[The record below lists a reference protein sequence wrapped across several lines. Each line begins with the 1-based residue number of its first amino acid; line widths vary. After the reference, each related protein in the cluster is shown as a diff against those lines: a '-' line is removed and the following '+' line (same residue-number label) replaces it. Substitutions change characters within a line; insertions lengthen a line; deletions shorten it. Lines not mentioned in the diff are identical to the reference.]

1 MLVLA
6 SDHVIT
12 SVGMTANIKF
22 VVTSAREETSDIG
35 EAVAIALQL
44 ARREAGCESA
54 EIDTLGRCRIA

>member
-12 SVGMTANIKF
+12 SVGITADVEF
-22 VVTSAREETSDIG
+22 VVTGAREETSDIG
-35 EAVAIALQL
+35 EAVTIALQL

-54 EIDTLGRCRIA
+54 EIDTLGRRRIA